1 MARPLRPPL
10 EDADFGEEYY
20 RLGVGR
26 PYRKDQHWLRF
37 FTPIADRIVSE
48 IKPRRVLDAG
58 CALGILVE
66 LLRERG
72 VEAYGFDISSYAIAH
87 VPEPV
92 RPFCWRASVTDELS
106 EDYDLILCQEVFPHV
121 APSSAEAAIANFC
134 RHTRDVLFSS
144 PPLIDREVRR
154 HVNFDPPGH
163 FAAVFARH
171 GFYRDFTCDAS
182 FVTPW
187 AVRYRQGAGD
197 DVSAVIGEY
206 ERHLWAQRLRFDEAR
221 EGLAQAQDRMARMES
236 SWFWRAR
243 KPWAK
248 LTGR

>member
-1 MARPLRPPL
+1 MSGPLRPPL

-20 RLGVGR
+20 RVGVGR
-26 PYRKDQHWLRF
+26 PYRKDQHWLGF

-106 EDYDLILCQEVFPHV
+106 EDYDLILWQEVFPHV

-134 RHTRDVLFSS
+134 RHTCDVLFSS
-144 PPLIDREVRR
+144 PPFIARDQTRRGLSERGECVKKRSGDEGNGAAVDQSPKTSLRTVREHRDTRDIDRCLAGR
-154 HVNFDPPGH
+154 GH
-163 FAAVFARH
+163 EH
-171 GFYRDFTCDAS
+171 TDGGQ
-182 FVTPW
+182 
-187 AVRYRQGAGD
+187 QGAAHLEISEPRAIRP
-197 DVSAVIGEY
+197 VV
-206 ERHLWAQRLRFDEAR
+206 ER
-221 EGLAQAQDRMARMES
+221 G
-236 SWFWRAR
+236 
-243 KPWAK
+243 
-248 LTGR
+248 